1 MPRIES
7 GASWLSKEPM
17 NLAEQVEQMDDII
30 RPQTEQKGQR
40 FVMKTLSAARAW
52 TRICPNPW
60 ILRCWKRR

>member
-7 GASWLSKEPM
+7 GASRLS
-17 NLAEQVEQMDDII
+17 AEQVKQMDDII

>member
-1 MPRIES
+1 MMGWSTDMTRIES
-7 GASWLSKEPM
+7 GASRLS
-17 NLAEQVEQMDDII
+17 AEQVKQMDDII

-60 ILRCWKRR
+60 ILRC